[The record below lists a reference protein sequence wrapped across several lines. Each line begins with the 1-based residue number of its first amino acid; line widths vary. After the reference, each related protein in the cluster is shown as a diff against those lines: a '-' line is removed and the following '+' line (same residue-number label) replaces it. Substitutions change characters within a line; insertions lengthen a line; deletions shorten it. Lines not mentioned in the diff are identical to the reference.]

1 MKKLSYK
8 LLVIMALCLAGIQP
22 AQSQNYP
29 TDGIILKGY
38 GLYLFDDGFDAQFDV
53 SRYYEGKIKG
63 GLQWGAGIE
72 YRPSAQM
79 GYELMYLR
87 QDTNAPTTY
96 FVGLEPE
103 FTDFDLAMNY
113 IMISGLRHAQLGAGN
128 VEGFGGL
135 MGGVLIAEATNPDT
149 RNSETATKFAW
160 GLKGGLTVW
169 ASERAGIMLQAQLLS
184 VVQGIGG
191 GFYFGT
197 GGPGA
202 GISTYSTMFQFGLG
216 GGIVLKLN

>member
-1 MKKLSYK
+1 MKNLGYK
-8 LLVIMALCLAGIQP
+8 FLGLLVLCLTGIQP
-22 AQSQNYP
+22 AKSQNYP

-38 GLYLFDDGFDAQFDV
+38 GLYVFDDKFDARFDFN
-53 SRYYEGKIKG
+53 RYYEGRIEG
-63 GLQWGAGIE
+63 GLQWGAGVE
-72 YRPSAQM
+72 YRPNAQV
-79 GYELMYLR
+79 GVELMYLR

-96 FVGLEPE
+96 LVGLEPE

-113 IMISGLRHAQLGAGN
+113 IMVGGLRHAQLGAGN
-128 VEGFGGL
+128 VEGFGGI
-135 MGGVLIAEATNPDT
+135 MGGALIAKATNPET

-160 GLKGGLTVW
+160 GVKGGLTFW

-184 VVQGIGG
+184 VVEGIGG

-216 GGIVLKLN
+216 GGVVLKLN